1 MKCSLSMTK
10 HTVLCHPLT
19 LPSPLR
25 AATRRGWQLLFH
37 PAGYLLSLLPLSQV
51 APRQEVEAARPPLQ
65 ASAAAC
71 RGPAR
76 RSSRLALGRQGRQV
90 LQVAGR
96 LAPLARLLLWAWGVA
111 CRLLP
116 AQGVQGRAAAQ
127 GQSWPS
133 AGPLRR
139 QTMCR
144 PMVRQGC
151 PMQPSPQS
159 AWLHGA
165 YEPPA
170 QTVPVNG
177 LAGARERTLLPP
189 MTVSCL

>member
-1 MKCSLSMTK
+1 M
-10 HTVLCHPLT
+10 
-19 LPSPLR
+19 
-25 AATRRGWQLLFH
+25 
-37 PAGYLLSLLPLSQV
+37 
-51 APRQEVEAARPPLQ
+51 
-65 ASAAAC
+65 
-71 RGPAR
+71 
-76 RSSRLALGRQGRQV
+76 
-90 LQVAGR
+90 AGR
-96 LAPLARLLLWAWGVA
+96 LAPLARLLLRAWGVA
-111 CRLLP
+111 CRLPP
-116 AQGVQGRAAAQ
+116 AQEVQGRAAAQ

-151 PMQPSPQS
+151 PMRPPPQS

-170 QTVPVNG
+170 QTVPVDG

-189 MTVSCL
+189 MTNSCL